1 MSRHGVGYCANCV
14 HVCCPVDKYPCNL
27 CNLVP
32 GNEDHW
38 APQPQNSESDP
49 NGISQHEPGAKL
61 DAGKN
66 RLGLV
71 FSGFALAL
79 QAVGAVGTYGANKY
93 TDEGW
98 EAVPDANKRYT
109 DAMLRHLFKEFS
121 GEHLDQET
129 GFLHAAHAAW
139 NALARLEK
147 IIEEGSSDDAT
158 E

>member
-1 MSRHGVGYCANCV
+1 MSGSGVRYCVGCA
-14 HVCCPVDKYPCNL
+14 HIDCPDDKSPCNHCVDSEL
-27 CNLVP
+27 WSN
-32 GNEDHW
+32 D
-38 APQPQNSESDP
+38 ESDP
-49 NGISQHEPGAKL
+49 NGIQQHEPGAKL

-98 EAVPDANKRYT
+98 KAVPDANKRYT

-129 GFLHAAHAAW
+129 GFLHAAHTAW

>member
-1 MSRHGVGYCANCV
+1 MMECDKVCANCL
-14 HVCCPVDKYPCNL
+14 HAALPDDEYPCDL
-27 CNLVP
+27 CYM
-32 GNEDHW
+32 GRGDEDHW
-38 APQPQNSESDP
+38 TPQLRGGESDP
-49 NGISQHEPGAKL
+49 NGIQQHEPGAKL

-98 EAVPDANKRYT
+98 KAVPDANKRYT

>member
-1 MSRHGVGYCANCV
+1 MEKLCANCLFK
-14 HVCCPVDKYPCNL
+14 HGMPHMEPCLHCSHNGGVSDMWKEL
-27 CNLVP
+27 
-32 GNEDHW
+32 
-38 APQPQNSESDP
+38 SITESDP
-49 NGISQHEPGAKL
+49 NGIQQHEPGAKL

-98 EAVPDANKRYT
+98 KAVPDANKRYT

-147 IIEEGSSDDAT
+147 ILEEGNSHDAT

>member
-1 MSRHGVGYCANCV
+1 MWKELSIT
-14 HVCCPVDKYPCNL
+14 
-27 CNLVP
+27 
-32 GNEDHW
+32 
-38 APQPQNSESDP
+38 ESDP
-49 NGISQHEPGAKL
+49 NGILQHKPGAKL

-71 FSGFALAL
+71 FSGFTLAL

-93 TDEGW
+93 TDDGW
-98 EAVPDANKRYT
+98 KAVPDANKRYT

-129 GFLHAAHAAW
+129 GFLHAAHTAW

-147 IIEEGSSDDAT
+147 ILEEGNSHDTA

>member
-1 MSRHGVGYCANCV
+1 MKERDKDCNNCLNANL
-14 HVCCPVDKYPCNL
+14 PENFDPCNT
-27 CNLVP
+27 CWRN
-32 GNEDHW
+32 GGREEGW
-38 APQPQNSESDP
+38 EAPTESDP
-49 NGISQHEPGAKL
+49 NGIQQHEPGAKL

-93 TDEGW
+93 TDDGW
-98 EAVPDANKRYT
+98 KAVPDANKRYT

>member
-1 MSRHGVGYCANCV
+1 MKERGKVCANCL
-14 HVCCPVDKYPCNL
+14 HAALPVGEYPCDL
-27 CNLVP
+27 CDLGR

-38 APQPQNSESDP
+38 RPRPQNSESDP
-49 NGISQHEPGAKL
+49 NGIQQHEPGAKL

-98 EAVPDANKRYT
+98 KAVPDANKRYT
-109 DAMLRHLFKEFS
+109 DAMLR
-121 GEHLDQET
+121 
-129 GFLHAAHAAW
+129 
-139 NALARLEK
+139 
-147 IIEEGSSDDAT
+147 EE
-158 E
+158 

>member
-1 MSRHGVGYCANCV
+1 MKDISCASCRYWGNSS
-14 HVCCPVDKYPCNL
+14 DKYPCSDCIGFSAYLPNVA
-27 CNLVP
+27 NT
-32 GNEDHW
+32 ET
-38 APQPQNSESDP
+38 DP
-49 NGISQHEPGAKL
+49 NGIQQHEPGAKL

-98 EAVPDANKRYT
+98 KAVPDANKRYT

>member
-1 MSRHGVGYCANCV
+1 MINNMNCRDCRHRDLSVTE
-14 HVCCPVDKYPCNL
+14 HPCSDCL
-27 CNLVP
+27 C
-32 GNEDHW
+32 GNGLTNHW
-38 APQPQNSESDP
+38 KSDIDTESDP
-49 NGISQHEPGAKL
+49 NGIQQHEPGAKL

-98 EAVPDANKRYT
+98 KAVPDANKRYT
-109 DAMLRHLFKEFS
+109 DAMLRHIFKEFS

-147 IIEEGSSDDAT
+147 IIEEGNSHDAT

>member
-1 MSRHGVGYCANCV
+1 MINSTNCYGCRYIDLSVTKHPCSDCLYCNGFI
-14 HVCCPVDKYPCNL
+14 N
-27 CNLVP
+27 
-32 GNEDHW
+32 HW
-38 APQPQNSESDP
+38 KSDIDTESDP

-98 EAVPDANKRYT
+98 KAVPDANKRYT

-147 IIEEGSSDDAT
+147 IIEEGNSHDAT